1 MFKNYIK
8 VQKII
13 STNNKKKF
21 NFIFIRKVFSLGN
34 RNVINYFFYS
44 FLSLVANKEDFLKN
58 SYILKLIEKFQ
69 LEETEI
75 YLFLI
80 LVPLILII
88 FLNLLRPF
96 SVWYSSKINSLI
108 WIKLTSDLFNYY
120 LNKEYCTTLK
130 MAAMFY

>member
-1 MFKNYIK
+1 MLS
-8 VQKII
+8 II
-13 STNNKKKF
+13 S
-21 NFIFIRKVFSLGN
+21 FIP
-34 RNVINYFFYS
+34 

-96 SVWYSSKINSLI
+96 SVWYSSKN
-108 WIKLTSDLFNYY
+108 
-120 LNKEYCTTLK
+120 
-130 MAAMFY
+130 